1 MQLDIPEVLKL
12 WCARPGGA
20 VVPVCGGGG
29 RDVCETY
36 FFFERIM
43 GARVKYMF

>member
-20 VVPVCGGGG
+20 VVPVWGGAVMFV
-29 RDVCETY
+29 RHT
-36 FFFERIM
+36 FFLNELW
-43 GARVKYMF
+43 AQE